1 MLSFAGGGVVRVLPG
16 ELLLGAALVV
26 VVCEAVVVA
35 AGLVDVGVLG
45 DVVAAV
51 VDDAVVGD
59 PVVDDAAV
67 DEGEVL
73 VEVGLGV
80 PESDP
85 PPHAANPPV
94 RAAATR
100 ATAQRCSFIGE
111 P

>member
-1 MLSFAGGGVVRVLPG
+1 MVSVLPG
-16 ELLLGAALVV
+16 ELLPGAALVV
-26 VVCEAVVVA
+26 VVCAAVVVEV
-35 AGLVDVGVLG
+35 GLVDVGVLG

-51 VDDAVVGD
+51 VDDAVADVVVGD
-59 PVVDDAAV
+59 ALD